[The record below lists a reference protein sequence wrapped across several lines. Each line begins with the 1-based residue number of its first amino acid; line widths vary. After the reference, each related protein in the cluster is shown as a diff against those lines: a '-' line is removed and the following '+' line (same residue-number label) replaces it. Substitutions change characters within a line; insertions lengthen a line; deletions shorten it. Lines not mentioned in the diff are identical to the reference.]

1 MLRRSCFR
9 VIVLCVLLVCVVR
22 VAGAQGVKAEGPA
35 EAAKLRPVIA
45 GQWWQVAANPD
56 LGQWTSD
63 EQEPVD
69 FAVWQ
74 AADGTWQLWSCIRK
88 TKHPGF
94 TRVFYAWEG
103 RQLTDTGWKPKG
115 ITFTGDGTVGERV
128 GAMQAPHVIRVDD
141 EYRMYYGDSRFIC
154 LALSRDGKTFERH
167 LTHGTVGLFTE
178 GPTALARDPMLL
190 PVGPRWHLYYAAHPE
205 ARHGIYLRTSTD
217 LLNFSEPVRVLTG
230 GQAGKH
236 WWNFECPHVV
246 RVGGY
251 FYLFCTQN
259 YAPGRQRTSIY
270 RSADPAYFGIDD
282 DSNFVGHL
290 PLAAPELIHHEGQWY
305 IAALSAELDGIR
317 IARLDWVEDEQ

>member
-1 MLRRSCFR
+1 MIAMFLAAWG
-9 VIVLCVLLVCVVR
+9 LVVWTDATR
-22 VAGAQGVKAEGPA
+22 AECPA
-35 EAAKLRPVIA
+35 EAVELRPVIE
-45 GQWWQVAANPD
+45 GEWWQVAANPD
-56 LGQWTSD
+56 LGPWTND
-63 EQEPVD
+63 RQEPVD
-69 FAVWQ
+69 FALWQ
-74 AADGTWQLWSCIRK
+74 AADGTWQLWSCIRG

-103 RQLTDTGWKPKG
+103 RQLTDRDWEPKG

-141 EYRMYYGDSRFIC
+141 QYRMYYGDSRFIC
-154 LALSRDGKTFERH
+154 LALSRDGKTFQRH

-178 GPTALARDPMLL
+178 GPTALARDPMLIR
-190 PVGPRWHLYYAAHPE
+190 VGPRWHLYYAAHRDE
-205 ARHGIYLRTSTD
+205 RHGIYLRTSTD

-246 RVGGY
+246 RIGGD

-259 YAPGRQRTSIY
+259 YAPGRQQTSVY

-282 DSNFVGHL
+282 DSNFVGRL
-290 PLAAPELIHHEGQWY
+290 PVAAPELIWHQGQWY

-317 IARLDWVEDEQ
+317 IARLRWMAGDRIEE